1 MTQVAVEQ
9 EIAQVKASSLPIKR
23 FGFVSRAGFANVRE
37 SPDRRLYTLQDL
49 DRDLGVA

>member
-23 FGFVSRAGFANVRE
+23 FGFVSRAGFANIRE
-37 SPDRRLYTLQDL
+37 SLDRRFYARKDMN
-49 DRDLGVA
+49 RDLGVA